1 MLWLVNGPTQGR
13 RDQTGVRPSKL
24 VEMGKTALDSTSN
37 GLSAVDRALIILEA
51 LADAPQGLTV
61 TDLSD
66 LLHINKGLTH
76 RILASLVQR
85 EYVFKDEITQRY
97 RISIRLLGLA
107 FRHLRVLDVYDVLLP
122 ILRRLARETGE
133 LAELNWVEQG
143 RMVTVAKA
151 DSPSQLRVVSLLGEE
166 QALHAS
172 AAGKLYLASLSTEDA
187 LRRAIVQGLTE
198 YTPHTI
204 VTLEGLSAELERVR
218 EQGFATNVRE
228 TSPHVL
234 AVAAPIRA
242 QSDDGRVV
250 GSVGVVAPDFH
261 EIHRDP
267 VVIEQ
272 TKRAA
277 DEISHAWP
285 LVHLE
290 V

>member
-1 MLWLVNGPTQGR
+1 MNPI
-13 RDQTGVRPSKL
+13 
-24 VEMGKTALDSTSN
+24 ENGKTVMDNTSS
-37 GLSAVDRALIILEA
+37 GLSAVDRALIMLEA

-66 LLHINKGLTH
+66 LLQINKGLTH
-76 RILASLVQR
+76 RILVSLVQR
-85 EYVFKDEITQRY
+85 EYVFKDESTQRY
-97 RISIRLLGLA
+97 RISLRLLGLA
-107 FRHLRVLDVYDVLLP
+107 FRHLRVIDVYDVLLP

-172 AAGKLYLASLSTEDA
+172 AAGKLYLASLPAEDA
-187 LRRAIVQGLTE
+187 LRRAISHGLTA
-198 YTPHTI
+198 YTSQTI
-204 VTLEGLSAELERVR
+204 VTLEGLAAELERVR
-218 EQGFATNVRE
+218 EQGYATNVRE
-228 TSPHVL
+228 TSDHVL

-242 QSDDGRVV
+242 LADDGRVV

-261 EIHRDP
+261 EIHLEP
-267 VVIEQ
+267 GIIEQ

-277 DEISHAWP
+277 DEIGNAWP

>member
-1 MLWLVNGPTQGR
+1 
-13 RDQTGVRPSKL
+13 
-24 VEMGKTALDSTSN
+24 LDSTSN

-66 LLHINKGLTH
+66 RLRINKGLTH
-76 RILASLVQR
+76 RILASLVHR
-85 EYVFKDEITQRY
+85 EYVFKDEGTQHY

-172 AAGKLYLASLSTEDA
+172 AAGKLYLASLPTEDA
-187 LRRAIVQGLTE
+187 LRRAIAQGLSQ
-198 YTPHTI
+198 YTPQTI
-204 VTLEGLSAELERVR
+204 VTLEGLSAEMERVR
-218 EQGFATNVRE
+218 TQGYAANVRE

-242 QSDDGRVV
+242 LADDGRVV

-261 EIHRDP
+261 EIHLDP
-267 VVIEQ
+267 AVIEQ
-272 TKRAA
+272 TRRAA
-277 DEISHAWP
+277 DEISLAWP